1 MVILVCLAALI
12 PLAAL
17 AWRKGWKKKALMPVL
32 FLVIIVPIDYCVEA
46 TLGSALSDISGFSLI
61 VGIVCV
67 AWLVYMVFKTPK
79 TTALKK

>member
-1 MVILVCLAALI
+1 MVILACLAASI

-46 TLGSALSDISGFSLI
+46 ALGSALSDISGFSLI